1 MMSTTLLIMKSL
13 EGLDLVCSSTLLI
26 EVHGKVQV
34 LIEVSLQTTEESR
47 GGHKYAIVLCKLT

>member
-1 MMSTTLLIMKSL
+1 MKSL
-13 EGLDLVCSSTLLI
+13 EGLDLVYSSTLLI